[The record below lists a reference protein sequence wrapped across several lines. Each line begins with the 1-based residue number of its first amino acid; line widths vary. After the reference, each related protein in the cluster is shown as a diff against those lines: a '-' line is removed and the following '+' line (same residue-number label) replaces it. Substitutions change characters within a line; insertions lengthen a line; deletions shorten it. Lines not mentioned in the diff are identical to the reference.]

1 VIAKLTATPSVT
13 EGGVITYTIT
23 LTNKDGLPINNH
35 SALTFTLSDGK
46 TVITVPANGTVGTTA
61 VTAPDNVYTGTND
74 SIVKSIASVSGDDV
88 GKFEQLTLDKAP
100 VTTTVTDEP
109 GSGTPGTGNEGDL
122 VLVTITADQTSVAE
136 NVKPTFTVHINQ
148 PLDHDLVVTLSN
160 DATVTIKA
168 GDTSAPYEHAAQGD
182 DVYNDAGQISLGI
195 KSAVDVD
202 GRTFENLQLGGNA
215 SVQVTDTTDEV
226 IAKLTATP
234 SVTEGGVITYTVTL
248 TNKDGLPINN
258 HSALTF
264 TLNDGKTTITV
275 PANGTVGTTT
285 VTAPDNV
292 YTGTNDS
299 IVKSIASVSGDDVGK
314 FEQLTLDKA
323 PVTTTVT
330 DEPGSGTPGT
340 GNEGD
345 LVLVTITADQTS
357 VAENVKPTFTV
368 HINQPLDHDLVV
380 TLSNDATVTIKAG
393 DTSAPYEHAAQGD
406 DVYNDAGQISVGI
419 KSAVDVDGRTFENLQ
434 LGGNASVQVTD
445 TTDEVIAK
453 LTATP
458 SVTEGGV
465 ITYTVTLTNKD
476 GLPIN
481 NHSALT
487 FTLSDGKTVIT
498 VPANG
503 TVGTTT
509 VTAPDN
515 VYTGT
520 NDSIV
525 KSIASVSGDDV
536 GKFEQLT
543 LDKAPVTTTVTDE
556 PGSGTPGTGN
566 EGDLVL
572 VTITADQTSV
582 AENVK
587 PTFTVHI
594 NQPLDHDL
602 VVTLSNDATV
612 TIKAGDTSA
621 PYEHA
626 AQGDDVYN
634 DAGQISVGIK
644 SAVDVD
650 GRTFENLQLGNA
662 AKVDVTDTTDEVI
675 AKLTATPS
683 VTEGGVITYTVTL
696 TNKDGLPI
704 NNHSALTFTLNDGK
718 TTITVPANGTV
729 GTTTVTA
736 PDNVYTGTNDSI
748 VKSIASVSGT
758 DVGKF
763 EQLTLDKAPVTTT
776 VTDEPGSG
784 TPGTGNEGD
793 LVLVTITADQTSVA
807 ENVKPTFTVHINQPL
822 DHDLVVTLSNDAQ
835 VTIKAGDTSAPY
847 EHAAQGDDVYN
858 DAGQISV
865 GIKSAV
871 DVDGRTFENLQLGNA
886 AKVDVTDT
894 TDEVIAKLT
903 ATPSVTEG
911 GVITYTITL
920 TNKDGLPINNHS
932 ALTFTLNDGK
942 TTITVPANGTVGT
955 TTVTAPDN
963 VYTGTNDS
971 IVKSI
976 ASVSGDDVGKFEQ
989 LTLDKAPVTT
999 TVTDEP
1005 GSGTPGTGNE
1015 GDLVLVTITA
1025 DQTSVAENV
1034 KPTFT
1039 VHINQPL
1046 DHDLVVTLS
1055 NDATVTIK
1063 AGDTSAPYEHAAQG
1077 DDVYLDSGE
1086 ITLGIK
1092 SAVDVDGRAF
1102 ENLQLGGDASVQ
1114 VTDTVSE
1121 VVATLTATESVT
1133 EGGVITYTVT
1143 LTNKDG
1149 LPINNHSALTFTL
1162 SDGKTTITVPANG
1175 TTGSATVIA
1184 PDNVYTGTNAPV
1196 EQSLKYVSGADAWKF
1211 EQLTLDDTKVST
1223 EVTDEPGSGTPGTGN
1238 QGDVVKVTITADQVS
1253 VAEDVKPSFTVHIN
1267 TALDHDLVVTLS
1279 NDAQVT
1285 IKAGQTSSEPYVHAA
1300 QGDDVYLD
1308 SGEITLGIKSAVD
1321 VDGRTFE
1328 NLQLGEQASV
1338 KVTDTTNEVVAK
1350 LTATESVSEGGVI
1363 TYTVTLT
1370 NKDGLPINNHS
1381 ALTFTLSDG
1390 KTTITVPAN
1399 GTTGST
1405 TVIAPDNVY
1414 TGTNA
1419 AIEQSLKYVSGA
1431 DAWKFEQLTLDETKV
1446 STEVT
1451 DEPGSGTPGTG
1462 NQGDLVKVT
1471 IVADQKLVYENKEPT
1486 FTVKINTVLDHDLV
1500 VTLSNNAQVTIKAG
1514 ETSAPYTHAA
1524 QGEDVYKDGGKI
1536 TLGIKSAVDIDGR
1549 GFENLQLG
1557 GDASVKVKDTT
1568 DEVIAKLTAT
1578 PSVTEGGVIT
1588 YTITLTNKD
1597 GLPINNHSAL
1607 TFTLSDG
1614 KTVITVPANGT
1625 VGTTTVTAPDNVYTG
1640 TNDSIVKSI
1649 ASVSGTDVG
1658 KFEQLTLDKA
1668 PVTTTVTDEPGSGT
1682 PGTGNEGDLVL
1693 VTITADQ
1700 TSVAENVK
1708 PTFTVHINQP
1718 LDHDLIVT
1726 LSNDATVTIKAG
1738 DTSAPYEHAAQGD
1751 DVYNDAGQISVGIK
1765 SAVDVDGRTFENL
1778 QLGGNASVQVTDTTD
1793 EVIAKLTATPSVT
1806 EGGVITYTITLTNKD
1821 GLPINNHSALTF
1833 TLSDGKTVI
1842 TVPANGTVGTTTVT
1856 APDNVYTGTNDS
1868 IVKSIASVSGTD
1880 VGKFEQLTLDKAPVT
1895 TTVTDEPG
1903 SGTPGTGNEGDLV
1916 LVTITADQTSVAEN
1930 VKPTF
1935 TVHINQPLDHD
1946 LVVTLSNDA
1955 QVTIKAGDT
1964 SAPYEH
1970 AAQGDDV
1977 YNDAGQISVGI
1988 KSAVDV
1994 DGRTFENLQL
2004 GGNASVQVT
2013 DTTDEVIA
2021 KLTATPSVTE
2031 GGVITY
2037 TVTLTNKDG
2046 LPINNHSALTFTLN
2060 DGKTTITVPA
2070 NGTVGTTTV
2079 TAPDNV
2085 YTGTNDSIVKSIA
2098 SVSGT
2103 DVGKFEQLTLDKAPV
2118 TTTVTD
2124 EPGSGTPGTGNEG
2137 DLVLVTITADQTS
2150 AAENVKPTFT
2160 VHINQPLDHDLIVTL
2175 SNDAT
2180 VTIKAGDTSAPYE
2193 HAAQGDDV
2201 YNDAG
2206 QISVGIK
2213 SAVDVDGRTFENLQ
2227 LGGNAS
2233 VQVTDT
2239 TDEVIAKLTATPSV
2253 TEGGVITYTVTLTNK
2268 DGLPINSHSALTF
2281 TLNDGKTTITVPAN
2295 GTVGTT
2301 TVTAP

>member
-1 VIAKLTATPSVT
+1 
-13 EGGVITYTIT
+13 
-23 LTNKDGLPINNH
+23 
-35 SALTFTLSDGK
+35 
-46 TVITVPANGTVGTTA
+46 
-61 VTAPDNVYTGTND
+61 
-74 SIVKSIASVSGDDV
+74 
-88 GKFEQLTLDKAP
+88 
-100 VTTTVTDEP
+100 
-109 GSGTPGTGNEGDL
+109 
-122 VLVTITADQTSVAE
+122 
-136 NVKPTFTVHINQ
+136 
-148 PLDHDLVVTLSN
+148 
-160 DATVTIKA
+160 
-168 GDTSAPYEHAAQGD
+168 
-182 DVYNDAGQISLGI
+182 
-195 KSAVDVD
+195 
-202 GRTFENLQLGGNA
+202 LQLGGNA
-215 SVQVTDTTDEV
+215 SVQ
-226 IAKLTATP
+226 
-234 SVTEGGVITYTVTL
+234 
-248 TNKDGLPINN
+248 
-258 HSALTF
+258 
-264 TLNDGKTTITV
+264 
-275 PANGTVGTTT
+275 
-285 VTAPDNV
+285 
-292 YTGTNDS
+292 
-299 IVKSIASVSGDDVGK
+299 
-314 FEQLTLDKA
+314 
-323 PVTTTVT
+323 
-330 DEPGSGTPGT
+330 
-340 GNEGD
+340 
-345 LVLVTITADQTS
+345 
-357 VAENVKPTFTV
+357 
-368 HINQPLDHDLVV
+368 
-380 TLSNDATVTIKAG
+380 
-393 DTSAPYEHAAQGD
+393 
-406 DVYNDAGQISVGI
+406 
-419 KSAVDVDGRTFENLQ
+419 
-434 LGGNASVQVTD
+434 
-445 TTDEVIAK
+445 
-453 LTATP
+453 
-458 SVTEGGV
+458 
-465 ITYTVTLTNKD
+465 
-476 GLPIN
+476 
-481 NHSALT
+481 
-487 FTLSDGKTVIT
+487 
-498 VPANG
+498 
-503 TVGTTT
+503 
-509 VTAPDN
+509 
-515 VYTGT
+515 
-520 NDSIV
+520 
-525 KSIASVSGDDV
+525 
-536 GKFEQLT
+536 
-543 LDKAPVTTTVTDE
+543 
-556 PGSGTPGTGN
+556 
-566 EGDLVL
+566 
-572 VTITADQTSV
+572 
-582 AENVK
+582 
-587 PTFTVHI
+587 
-594 NQPLDHDL
+594 
-602 VVTLSNDATV
+602 
-612 TIKAGDTSA
+612 
-621 PYEHA
+621 
-626 AQGDDVYN
+626 
-634 DAGQISVGIK
+634 
-644 SAVDVD
+644 
-650 GRTFENLQLGNA
+650 
-662 AKVDVTDTTDEVI
+662 VTDTTDEVI

-847 EHAAQGDDVYN
+847 EHA
-858 DAGQISV
+858 S
-865 GIKSAV
+865 
-871 DVDGRTFENLQLGNA
+871 
-886 AKVDVTDT
+886 
-894 TDEVIAKLT
+894 
-903 ATPSVTEG
+903 
-911 GVITYTITL
+911 
-920 TNKDGLPINNHS
+920 
-932 ALTFTLNDGK
+932 
-942 TTITVPANGTVGT
+942 
-955 TTVTAPDN
+955 
-963 VYTGTNDS
+963 
-971 IVKSI
+971 
-976 ASVSGDDVGKFEQ
+976 
-989 LTLDKAPVTT
+989 
-999 TVTDEP
+999 
-1005 GSGTPGTGNE
+1005 
-1015 GDLVLVTITA
+1015 
-1025 DQTSVAENV
+1025 
-1034 KPTFT
+1034 
-1039 VHINQPL
+1039 
-1046 DHDLVVTLS
+1046 
-1055 NDATVTIK
+1055 
-1063 AGDTSAPYEHAAQG
+1063 QG

-1102 ENLQLGGDASVQ
+1102 ENLQLGSDASVQ

-1211 EQLTLDDTKVST
+1211 EQLTLDETKVST

-1649 ASVSGTDVG
+1649 ASVSGD
-1658 KFEQLTLDKA
+1658 
-1668 PVTTTVTDEPGSGT
+1668 
-1682 PGTGNEGDLVL
+1682 
-1693 VTITADQ
+1693 
-1700 TSVAENVK
+1700 
-1708 PTFTVHINQP
+1708 
-1718 LDHDLIVT
+1718 
-1726 LSNDATVTIKAG
+1726 
-1738 DTSAPYEHAAQGD
+1738 
-1751 DVYNDAGQISVGIK
+1751 
-1765 SAVDVDGRTFENL
+1765 
-1778 QLGGNASVQVTDTTD
+1778 
-1793 EVIAKLTATPSVT
+1793 
-1806 EGGVITYTITLTNKD
+1806 
-1821 GLPINNHSALTF
+1821 
-1833 TLSDGKTVI
+1833 
-1842 TVPANGTVGTTTVT
+1842 
-1856 APDNVYTGTNDS
+1856 
-1868 IVKSIASVSGTD
+1868 D

-1955 QVTIKAGDT
+1955 TVTIKAGDT

-2070 NGTVGTTTV
+2070 NGTVGTTT
-2079 TAPDNV
+2079 
-2085 YTGTNDSIVKSIA
+2085 
-2098 SVSGT
+2098 
-2103 DVGKFEQLTLDKAPV
+2103 
-2118 TTTVTD
+2118 
-2124 EPGSGTPGTGNEG
+2124 
-2137 DLVLVTITADQTS
+2137 
-2150 AAENVKPTFT
+2150 
-2160 VHINQPLDHDLIVTL
+2160 
-2175 SNDAT
+2175 
-2180 VTIKAGDTSAPYE
+2180 
-2193 HAAQGDDV
+2193 
-2201 YNDAG
+2201 
-2206 QISVGIK
+2206 
-2213 SAVDVDGRTFENLQ
+2213 
-2227 LGGNAS
+2227 
-2233 VQVTDT
+2233 
-2239 TDEVIAKLTATPSV
+2239 
-2253 TEGGVITYTVTLTNK
+2253 
-2268 DGLPINSHSALTF
+2268 
-2281 TLNDGKTTITVPAN
+2281 
-2295 GTVGTT
+2295 
-2301 TVTAP
+2301 